1 MILAMMIVYIVVLYL
16 VFNVFK
22 LVQPS
27 TRNQIYV
34 TLIGCAAIYCI
45 LLLINVFQ
53 PMSTDL
59 RVLRAVIP
67 LRTRMDGTVVEV
79 AAKPNSPLKK
89 GDLIFRVDP
98 APYQADVDRLE
109 AMLAEATQQAKML
122 PQKLASAEANEQ
134 SARADLVDAQQQ
146 VKVLGTNLD
155 AAKAS
160 VDKFAAQEKLAKE
173 KYDRQKALIA
183 SNATSE
189 DDLQESERSYRTA
202 QASSIQ
208 AIAARDAAQVAFDA
222 KIGDVNTIVIQ
233 AEEAVRQAVAA
244 RQNAKLALDSVINGE
259 NTTVARI
266 RAELRSARID
276 LVDTRVVAPDD
287 GIVTNLSLRP
297 GQNIRATDGGVVTF
311 VRDADFIIG
320 ATFDQPSLNQI
331 KIGNAAEVAFDDLP
345 GQTFQATVCRF
356 NLGIPQGQV
365 LSDGRLLDTTPESH
379 GRFFIG
385 LDVEGITNLS
395 LPAGTAGAAT
405 VYTDQGKA
413 LVPVRKVFFRWY
425 TWLNY
430 MNTEMEV
437 TAP

>member
-1 MILAMMIVYIVVLYL
+1 MILAMMMGYVAVLYL

-34 TLIGCAAIYCI
+34 TLAGCFGIYCI
-45 LLLINVFQ
+45 LLLINIFQ

-67 LRTRMDGTVVEV
+67 LRTRMDGTVIEV
-79 AAKPNSPLKK
+79 AAKPNTPLKK

-98 APYQADVDRLE
+98 APYQTNVDRLE
-109 AMLAEATQQAKML
+109 AMLVEATQQANML
-122 PQKLASAEANEQ
+122 PQKLAAAEASEQ
-134 SARADLVDAQQQ
+134 RARADLVDAQQQ

-155 AAKAS
+155 AAKAN
-160 VDKFAAQEKLAKE
+160 VDKFAAQEKLTKE

-202 QASSIQ
+202 QASLIQ
-208 AIAARDAAQVAFDA
+208 AIASRDAAQVAYDA

-233 AEEAVRQAVAA
+233 AEETVRQAVAE
-244 RQNAKLALDSVINGE
+244 RENAKLALDSVINGE

-266 RAELRSARID
+266 RAELRAAKID
-276 LVDTRVVAPDD
+276 LADTRVIAPDD
-287 GIVTNLSLRP
+287 GIVTSLSLRP
-297 GQNIRATDGGVVTF
+297 GQYIRASEGGVVTF
-311 VRDADFIIG
+311 VRAADFIVG
-320 ATFDQPSLNQI
+320 ATFEQPSLNRI
-331 KIGNAAEVAFDDLP
+331 KLGDSAEVAFDDLP
-345 GQTFQATVCRF
+345 GKTFQAKVCRF

-365 LSDGRLLDTTPESH
+365 ETDGKLLDTTPESH
-379 GRFFIG
+379 GRFFVG
-385 LDVEGITNLS
+385 FEVEGINNFS

-405 VYTDQGKA
+405 VYTDQGTA
-413 LVPVRKVFFRWY
+413 LTPVRKVFFRWY

-430 MNTEMEV
+430 INTEMEV